1 MIKLCSTTNEKLL
14 FVFEPFLFLH
24 FIFFLNFQSFFI
36 MYFPT
41 ILLDSCHN
49 MITQLASR
57 YSIHKWI
64 VLGSLYRSFSSI
76 SLSDRISLT
85 LNEMTK
91 SQSKLEAGWL
101 ERISSISRPSVRVLV
116 PQIDVGNELGYRIEN
131 ERLLKK
137 ESLIS
142 YFLKAKA
149 DHPTKI
155 ILVLRK

>member
-1 MIKLCSTTNEKLL
+1 
-14 FVFEPFLFLH
+14 
-24 FIFFLNFQSFFI
+24 
-36 MYFPT
+36 
-41 ILLDSCHN
+41 